1 MQSLVR
7 ESRSWQNSPPRLGTP
22 ELDNLDGNMNEL
34 TELNL
39 GIEWFLAHCT
49 DHRKLS
55 PHTLKAYG
63 HDLDHFLN
71 FLANKSQTGVQIQT
85 VNRDSVRCWL
95 GSMTDAKPRTVRRR
109 LAVVKSM
116 FASFER
122 YEKTP
127 TNIIAGLRNEVKVG
141 LSLPRTIAR
150 SAVRSLLNS
159 TRQQT
164 VTSPKAMQRKTRDTA
179 IVELLFVTGMRVS
192 EVVATNIGHIDTQRL
207 SISVQGKGNRE
218 REIPI
223 VCDAFRHAL
232 DAQIAV
238 RKSSGAGL
246 DDPVFVNRRGSRM
259 SDQSIRAVLR
269 RHTSAN
275 AGNRRITPHMLRHT
289 VATLLLEDGADLRH
303 IQRLLGH
310 SSITT
315 TTIYVHVTERSQR
328 RILARCHPRNKMN
341 I

>member
-1 MQSLVR
+1 M
-7 ESRSWQNSPPRLGTP
+7 
-22 ELDNLDGNMNEL
+22 
-34 TELNL
+34 
-39 GIEWFLAHCT
+39 
-49 DHRKLS
+49 
-55 PHTLKAYG
+55 
-63 HDLDHFLN
+63 
-71 FLANKSQTGVQIQT
+71 

-164 VTSPKAMQRKTRDTA
+164 GTSPKAMQRKTRDTA
-179 IVELLFVTGMRVS
+179 IVELLFATGMRVS